1 MVYLDNAAT
10 TFPKPESVYVAM
22 DKINREGSVNAGRG
36 SYKLAQ
42 NASELIVDTKMKIR
56 QLVHLDISAAV
67 IFSPSITIAMNQ
79 IISGLHLRENAV
91 VYVSPYEHNA
101 VARSLFKLSKEIA
114 LVIKELPLDDNLEID
129 VEKMKYEFSKDKP
142 DAVFCTH
149 VSNVTGYILPIKEI
163 FAEAKKHGSINV
175 LDSAQSMGLI
185 ELRAD
190 LIDVDLIGFAGHKT
204 LYGPFGI
211 GGFINVSG
219 VDLDTFIAG
228 GTGSDSLNLEM
239 PSGKE
244 SKFESAS
251 TNIIAVAGLNAALVN
266 LNQKEH
272 LAYEQELTS
281 YLIEKLSLIKGIKLY
296 LPSST
301 EKHVGIVSFTLDD
314 MNSEDVGI
322 ILDEDF
328 NIAVRTGYHC
338 APYIHKYLR
347 DERFLGTIRVGL
359 SQFTTKSDIDQLIDA
374 LEEIKEHSCN
384 SLKAPIE

>member
-1 MVYLDNAAT
+1 M
-10 TFPKPESVYVAM
+10 
-22 DKINREGSVNAGRG
+22 
-36 SYKLAQ
+36 
-42 NASELIVDTKMKIR
+42 
-56 QLVHLDISAAV
+56 
-67 IFSPSITIAMNQ
+67 
-79 IISGLHLRENAV
+79 
-91 VYVSPYEHNA
+91 
-101 VARSLFKLSKEIA
+101 
-114 LVIKELPLDDNLEID
+114 
-129 VEKMKYEFSKDKP
+129 
-142 DAVFCTH
+142 
-149 VSNVTGYILPIKEI
+149 
-163 FAEAKKHGSINV
+163 
-175 LDSAQSMGLI
+175 
-185 ELRAD
+185 
-190 LIDVDLIGFAGHKT
+190 
-204 LYGPFGI
+204 
-211 GGFINVSG
+211 
-219 VDLDTFIAG
+219 DTFIAG

-374 LEEIKEHSCN
+374 LEEIKE
-384 SLKAPIE
+384 

>member
-114 LVIKELPLDDNLEID
+114 LVIDDNLEID

-149 VSNVTGYILPIKEI
+149 ISNVTGYILPIKEI

-190 LIDVDLIGFAGHKT
+190 LIDVDLIGFTGHKT

-374 LEEIKEHSCN
+374 LEEIKE
-384 SLKAPIE
+384 

>member
-79 IISGLHLRENAV
+79 IINGLHLRENAV

-101 VARSLFKLSKEIA
+101 VARSLFKLSKKIS

-149 VSNVTGYILPIKEI
+149 VSNVTGYILPVKEI
-163 FAEAKKHGSINV
+163 FAEAKMHGSINI

-239 PSGKE
+239 PSGNE

-251 TNIIAVAGLNAALVN
+251 PNIIAVAGLNAALVN
-266 LNQKEH
+266 LNQKKH
-272 LAYEQELTS
+272 LAYEQKLTS

-314 MNSEDVGI
+314 MNSEDIGI

-374 LEEIKEHSCN
+374 LEEIKE
-384 SLKAPIE
+384 

>member
-219 VDLDTFIAG
+219 VDLDTFIVG

-239 PSGKE
+239 PSGRE

-359 SQFTTKSDIDQLIDA
+359 SQFTTKSEIDQLIDA
-374 LEEIKEHSCN
+374 LEEIKE
-384 SLKAPIE
+384 

>member
-149 VSNVTGYILPIKEI
+149 ISNVTGYILPIKEI

-190 LIDVDLIGFAGHKT
+190 LIDVDLIGFTGHKT

-374 LEEIKEHSCN
+374 LEEIKE
-384 SLKAPIE
+384 

>member
-163 FAEAKKHGSINV
+163 FAEAKKHGSINI

-219 VDLDTFIAG
+219 VDLDTFIVG

-239 PSGKE
+239 PSGRE

-374 LEEIKEHSCN
+374 LEEIKE
-384 SLKAPIE
+384 